1 MGCGAA
7 LTVPV
12 RRVALPAHAHQDAWH
27 DFLGVLMEA
36 GTFAVEPHRSGSPWR
51 DWDEAEG
58 QAQGLY
64 APVFAL
70 SLGPAGSVVIAPG
83 DVRGTALIGGR
94 DDGYCLGLTGGVDGP
109 NLGCEQC
116 GRPVATR
123 IDDCSYWQAVWLD
136 PGAVVAREDGADP
149 VDDWADLRGLRP
161 GTPPVEQQGH
171 WDLRW
176 TAAVG
181 VALAHLVAAADGAR
195 IVMPAGLT
203 TEVFQRSL
211 DSLLPVQERPFEP
224 GPEWPG
230 PEWPGDR
237 VQERPVGSGRGLP
250 EKRVVMAGPGVPVDP
265 EADILLVPRH
275 PQTGESWPSPGA
287 TPVAPLEWDVWVWLA
302 FTRDRRPVPGA
313 GAMPDDALRDDP
325 LPLHP
330 HTPFRPDARAF
341 HATLARLPAV
351 REPWLRAIYDGQ
363 RRVRYAYS
371 L

>member
-1 MGCGAA
+1 
-7 LTVPV
+7 
-12 RRVALPAHAHQDAWH
+12 
-27 DFLGVLMEA
+27 MEA

-51 DWDEAEG
+51 DGDEAEG

-83 DVRGTALIGGR
+83 DVRGTAFIGGR
-94 DDGYCLGLTGGVDGP
+94 DDGYCLGLTGGVDGL

-176 TAAVG
+176 TAAAG

-195 IVMPAGLT
+195 IVVP
-203 TEVFQRSL
+203 
-211 DSLLPVQERPFEP
+211 P
-224 GPEWPG
+224 
-230 PEWPGDR
+230 
-237 VQERPVGSGRGLP
+237 GRGLP

-265 EADILLVPRH
+265 GADILLVPRH

-313 GAMPDDALRDDP
+313 GAMPDDAMRDDP